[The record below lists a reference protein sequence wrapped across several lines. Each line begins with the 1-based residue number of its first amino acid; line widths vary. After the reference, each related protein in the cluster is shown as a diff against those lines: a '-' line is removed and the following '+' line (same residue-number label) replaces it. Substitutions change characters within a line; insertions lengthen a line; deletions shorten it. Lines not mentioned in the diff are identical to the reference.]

1 MDWHVILQVL
11 RDVLTIVGVGKLVYG
26 RYRQIKKAFSN
37 QYISQTFQWVSRSY
51 KKAWSV
57 RHSERSVS
65 FGELLQKKSF
75 GNGIPAANYGIPLF
89 KKCLAA

>member
-37 QYISQTFQWVSRSY
+37 QYISQTFHNISRSY
-51 KKAWSV
+51 KKALSV
-57 RHSERSVS
+57 RHRERSVRS
-65 FGELLQKKSF
+65 GVLLQKKSF
-75 GNGIPAANYGIPLF
+75 GNGIPVASYGIPLF
-89 KKCLAA
+89 KKSLAA